1 MITFT
6 ITIII
11 IIIIFRIFSPPT
23 RDVPQ
28 FQSSPTTPVKV
39 KAILKQNHG
48 YSFAGSPTH
57 LPLTFMAVG
66 ESDQGTPC
74 EPQHVNFH
82 CAKPTTSEH
91 LILTSCFNPNRF
103 KFWMGFDFNTVAV
116 SSNLRL

>member
-6 ITIII
+6 ITII